1 MRISIIGTG
10 YLGAVHAACMAKLG
24 HEVLG
29 IDTDA
34 RRIAALADGRAPFYE
49 PGLTGLLVSTVGSG
63 KLRFSTSL
71 AEAAKFADTH
81 FICVGTPQLPGS
93 LNADL
98 SHIEAVIDGLAS
110 NVTRDCLVV
119 GKSTVPVG
127 TASRLAA
134 RLNELSGKGI
144 AASLAWNPEF
154 LREGFAVRDT
164 LRPDR
169 VVVGVTSHEADAKLR
184 AVYAPILDAG
194 VPYITTNLATAELA
208 KVAANAFLAT
218 KVSFINAM
226 ADVCEVAGA
235 DVVTLADVLG
245 HDSRIGRQFLSAGLG
260 FGGGCLP
267 KDIRALMARARELGV
282 GDSAQFLHEVDEINS
297 ARQQRAVDQARELVG
312 GSFAKQNVAAL
323 GAAFKP
329 DTDDVRESSALKV
342 AMAIWSEGATVRV
355 HDPRANDNARQV
367 CPELNYVDEPEKT
380 CEGADIV
387 LHLTEWSQFRELD
400 PAGLR
405 SMVRAPRILD
415 ARNVLPLSKWRAAG
429 WIVQSMGALHE

>member
-10 YLGAVHAACMAKLG
+10 YLGAVHAACMAELG

-29 IDTDA
+29 MDIDA

-49 PGLTGLLVSTVGSG
+49 PGLSDILVSTVSSG

-81 FICVGTPQLPGS
+81 FICVGTPQLSGS

-98 SHIEAVIDGLAS
+98 THIETVIDGLAS

-127 TASRLAA
+127 TAARLAA
-134 RLNELSGKGI
+134 RLNKLTGKG
-144 AASLAWNPEF
+144 AVASLAWNPEF

-164 LRPDR
+164 LHPDR
-169 VVVGVTSHEADAKLR
+169 LVVGVTSDEADAKLR
-184 AVYAPILDAG
+184 AVYAPILAAG
-194 VPYITTNLATAELA
+194 VPYITTDLATAELA

-226 ADVCEVAGA
+226 ADVCEAAGA
-235 DVVTLADVLG
+235 NVVTLADILG

-267 KDIRALMARARELGV
+267 KDIRALMARARELGL
-282 GDSAQFLHEVDEINS
+282 GDSVQFLHEVDEINS
-297 ARQQRAVDQARELVG
+297 ARQRRAVDLARDLVG
-312 GSFAKQNVAAL
+312 GSFAKQNVAVL

-329 DTDDVRESSALKV
+329 NTDDVRESPALKV
-342 AMAIWSEGATVRV
+342 AMAIRSEGATVRI
-355 HDPRANDNARQV
+355 HDPQANYNARQV
-367 CPELNYVDEPEKT
+367 CRELEYVDEPEKA
-380 CEGADIV
+380 CEDADIV
-387 LHLTEWSQFRELD
+387 LHLTEWSQYRELD
-400 PAGLR
+400 PVGLR
-405 SMVRAPRILD
+405 SVVGTPRLLD
-415 ARNVLPLSKWRAAG
+415 ARNVLPLRKWQAAG
-429 WIVQSMGALHE
+429 WVVQSMGASHE